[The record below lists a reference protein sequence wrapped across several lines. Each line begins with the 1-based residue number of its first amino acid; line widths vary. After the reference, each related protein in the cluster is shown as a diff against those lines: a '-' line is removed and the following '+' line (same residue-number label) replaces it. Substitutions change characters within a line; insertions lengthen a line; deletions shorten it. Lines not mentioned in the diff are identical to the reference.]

1 MSPTSSAPAT
11 TGSATSFS
19 PDASAVIA
27 VLKALRRFDR
37 RNITTLAKP
46 PTAISNASAVAT
58 VQSTLDQ
65 TIASISSMYIPVPI
79 VHCQGANCLT
89 YDSFGDG

>member
-1 MSPTSSAPAT
+1 M
-11 TGSATSFS
+11 
-19 PDASAVIA
+19 
-27 VLKALRRFDR
+27 
-37 RNITTLAKP
+37 TTLAKP
-46 PTAISNASAVAT
+46 PMAMSNASAVAA